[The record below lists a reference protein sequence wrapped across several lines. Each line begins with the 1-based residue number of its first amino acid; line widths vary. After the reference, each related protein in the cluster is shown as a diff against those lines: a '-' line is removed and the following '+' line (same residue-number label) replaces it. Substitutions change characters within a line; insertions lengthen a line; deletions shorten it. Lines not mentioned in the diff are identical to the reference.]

1 MKNTAHLSENM
12 KFRYT
17 FQAFQKDQFWLPVAI
32 MALFMIVAVFIDDT
46 NRFNTFRAFLGFTLP
61 LISGGLSAYAFLE
74 DTALELQFTTSRSAW
89 KMIFERLSIIALVIT
104 LTALVFQAYAPL
116 IGVDL
121 SPLGGLLARQ
131 LIWAAPCLAMLAFG
145 ANVSLLARS
154 SPGGFAFVGGFWTLQ
169 LFMRGWFADSP
180 VLRNVLLFYG
190 AMEPN
195 TQSAAVN
202 QLSLVWIF
210 VLLLLATHN
219 LLKKTE
225 RYI

>member
-1 MKNTAHLSENM
+1 MKNNDRPSANL
-12 KFRYT
+12 KFKYT
-17 FQAFQKDQFWLPVAI
+17 FQAFQKDQFWLPAAI

-46 NRFNTFRAFLGFTLP
+46 LRFNTFRAFLGFTLP

-89 KMIFERLSIIALVIT
+89 KMIFERLSIIVLVIT
-104 LTALVFQAYAPL
+104 LTALIFQVYAPL

-131 LIWAAPCLAMLAFG
+131 LIWAAPCLAMLALG
-145 ANVSLLARS
+145 TSVSLLARS

-180 VLRNVLLFYG
+180 VLRNILLFYS
-190 AMEPN
+190 AMDPN
-195 TQSAAVN
+195 TQAAAVN

>member
-1 MKNTAHLSENM
+1 MKNGANSRKNQ

-17 FQAFQKDQFWLPVAI
+17 FQAFQKDQFWLPAAI
-32 MALFMIVAVFIDDT
+32 MALFMIVAIFIDDT

-89 KMIFERLSIIALVIT
+89 KMIFERLSVIALVVA

-145 ANVSLLARS
+145 ASVSLLARS

-180 VLRNVLLFYG
+180 VLRNILLFYS
-190 AMEPN
+190 AMDPS
-195 TQSAAVN
+195 TRAAAVN